1 MFMSQNS
8 WRLSP
13 RARLQA
19 DAQGGVLFDT
29 WQAELN
35 HCNGS
40 AWTLLECLRDGAGE
54 DQMVQALTAR
64 YQVQQAEARRD
75 VQRIVGQL
83 RTRGLLEN
91 AD

>member
-1 MFMSQNS
+1 MAQNR
-8 WRLSP
+8 WQLSP

-19 DAQGGVLFDT
+19 DAQGGALFDT
-29 WQAELN
+29 WQAELS

-40 AWTLLECLRDGAGE
+40 AWTLLECLRDGADE
-54 DQMVQALTAR
+54 AELVQALTAR
-64 YQVQQAEARRD
+64 YQVQQAEARKD